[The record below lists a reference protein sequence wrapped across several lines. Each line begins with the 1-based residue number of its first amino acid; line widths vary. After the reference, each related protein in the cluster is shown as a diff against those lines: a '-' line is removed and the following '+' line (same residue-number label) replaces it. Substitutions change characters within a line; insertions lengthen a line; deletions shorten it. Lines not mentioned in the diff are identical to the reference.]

1 MNASESMSVL
11 RIAHFECTLNF
22 GALFLSTWWL
32 CSLFY
37 EIHYYQNAQ
46 VLCFNRLHII
56 KIRHTSES
64 VSKLKIEASWIAK
77 QVKMKI
83 AFFSIKCAII
93 SIGLIKM
100 YNSFGSE
107 WKSNALHRIAFH
119 ASVLCIVVV
128 SCRWITS
135 KAHFQYASKLHE
147 WKN

>member
-1 MNASESMSVL
+1 MHDAICSLIHFHL
-11 RIAHFECTLNF
+11 RAAHYECEREHERAANRTFRMYIKF

-37 EIHYYQNAQ
+37 EIRYYQNAQ

-56 KIRHTSES
+56 KIRHTFES
-64 VSKLKIEASWIAK
+64 VHKFKIEASWIAK

-119 ASVLCIVVV
+119 ASVLRIVVDG
-128 SCRWITS
+128 
-135 KAHFQYASKLHE
+135 
-147 WKN
+147 